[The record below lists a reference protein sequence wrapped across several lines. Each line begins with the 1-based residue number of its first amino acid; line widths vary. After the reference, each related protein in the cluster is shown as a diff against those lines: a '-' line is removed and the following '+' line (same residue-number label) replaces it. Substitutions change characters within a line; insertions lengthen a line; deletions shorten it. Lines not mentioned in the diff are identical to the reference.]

1 MITGSRLD
9 EFVKPCVSCKRAR
22 CENNKTGRESESE
35 LAWRT
40 HPQVLFLSF
49 QLCLT
54 ACRGGDRRWKD
65 RRQDGG
71 GAASA
76 EPTASTLTRKQGW
89 MHFHLPQMIS
99 LEVAW
104 NSRWRPREVKIHAT
118 YHNPMSSLSAN
129 LYARSWVKLDLV
141 SKDSKDPGFT
151 QPLRDPFSVPSRLGL
166 LMCVILSS
174 PIRSKG
180 AINLSR
186 STSKGGNWNFG
197 LERVR

>member
-76 EPTASTLTRKQGW
+76 EPTASTRTRKQGW

-129 LYARSWVKLDLV
+129 LYARTRSSVQRPKIHETAKRPV
-141 SKDSKDPGFT
+141 FSASKAWASDVRNSFESD
-151 QPLRDPFSVPSRLGL
+151 
-166 LMCVILSS
+166 
-174 PIRSKG
+174 
-180 AINLSR
+180 AI
-186 STSKGGNWNFG
+186 
-197 LERVR
+197 